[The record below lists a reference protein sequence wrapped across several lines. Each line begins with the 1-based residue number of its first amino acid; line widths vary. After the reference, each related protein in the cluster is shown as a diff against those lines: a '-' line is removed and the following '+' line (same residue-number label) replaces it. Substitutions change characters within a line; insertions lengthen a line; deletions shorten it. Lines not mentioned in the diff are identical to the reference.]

1 VSKKNKNPYAAKPL
15 ARRPKTEREC
25 MTCRHRFM
33 SEGPHHRMCD
43 ACRRASVGIPEKMLA
58 IGSGCHVTQPRRRG
72 G

>member
-1 VSKKNKNPYAAKPL
+1 MSRPNKNPYVAKPL
-15 ARRPKTEREC
+15 ARRPKTERAC
-25 MTCRHRFM
+25 MTCHRSFM

-43 ACRRASVGIPEKMLA
+43 ACRRSTADIPAKMLA